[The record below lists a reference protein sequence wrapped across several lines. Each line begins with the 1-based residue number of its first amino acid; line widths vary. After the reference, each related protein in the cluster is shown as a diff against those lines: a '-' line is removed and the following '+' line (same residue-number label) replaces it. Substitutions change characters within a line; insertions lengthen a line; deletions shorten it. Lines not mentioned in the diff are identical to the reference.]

1 MSQKLWVQHITAAK
15 TFGPTRVSM
24 DGCEYVDD
32 FLKEIK
38 KEFEIPGPSSHLTLY
53 QSDGITEIR
62 PTDTIKSLG
71 DAGKD
76 ADAPLVVKTVV
87 SSSQVQPIDLGLH
100 SLTTVDLNIYA
111 PRATKKFENINVE
124 IQSGKI
130 NVESLLKEYRWK
142 RLYFLEPKTLLQY
155 DKDGW
160 SLNNA
165 FIGGNVYK
173 FRYEIDDG
181 YDESIGFSDAK
192 IDKVEKHFNLRIP
205 QSFLPEEEYPQVDI
219 PNSLFEQLVLLH
231 KRNSLFSE
239 NARRTL
245 ISLFLANAI
254 EYADGEGKLLV
265 EEEMSFSCVLEENGK
280 RIKYNG
286 PVDFAIGHS
295 PVDTKLR
302 QDCALLVVEAK
313 TVAKLGEAL
322 GQALAQAATNFIIR
336 KQEGRGVNG
345 HLKIYWCI
353 SDGES
358 WRFGFVTEG
367 KGATLD
373 VQQANTTTCWLHQ
386 RHMIPKRKECSK
398 LFSLIV
404 FWVKEAMESSRTTSR
419 RNSESVDEFD
429 LDNLNIEFAS
439 ASIE

>member
-1 MSQKLWVQHITAAK
+1 M
-15 TFGPTRVSM
+15 
-24 DGCEYVDD
+24 
-32 FLKEIK
+32 
-38 KEFEIPGPSSHLTLY
+38 
-53 QSDGITEIR
+53 
-62 PTDTIKSLG
+62 
-71 DAGKD
+71 
-76 ADAPLVVKTVV
+76 
-87 SSSQVQPIDLGLH
+87 QPD
-100 SLTTVDLNIYA
+100 TVDLQIYA
-111 PRATKKFENINVE
+111 PKATKKFETINLA
-124 IQSGKI
+124 IKSGKI
-130 NVESLLKEYRWK
+130 HVVSLLKEYRWK
-142 RLYFLEPKTLLQY
+142 RLYSLEPKTLLQY
-155 DKDGW
+155 DEHGW
-160 SLNNA
+160 SLIDA
-165 FIGGNVYK
+165 FSGGNVYK

-181 YDESIGFSDAK
+181 YDESISFSDAK
-192 IDKVEKHFNLRIP
+192 IDKVMKHFNLCIG
-205 QSFLPEEEYPQVDI
+205 QGFLAEEEYPRVDI
-219 PNSLFEQLVLLH
+219 PNSLFEQLVLLR

-254 EYADGEGKLLV
+254 EYADGEEKLLID
-265 EEEMSFSCVLEENGK
+265 EEMSFSCVLQENGK
-280 RIKYNG
+280 RIKYTG

-295 PVDTKLR
+295 PVDTRLN

-313 TVAKLGEAL
+313 TVTKLGEAL

-345 HLKIYWCI
+345 HLKVYWCI

-373 VQQANTTTCWLHQ
+373 VQQANTTTCWFHQ
-386 RHMIPKRKECSK
+386 RHMIPKKEEWSK

-404 FWVKEAMESSRTTSR
+404 FWIKEAMESSRTTSR
-419 RNSESVDEFD
+419 RNSVSVDEFD

>member
-1 MSQKLWVQHITAAK
+1 MGGNSRNNPLIVRSTLIAK
-15 TFGPTRVSM
+15 GILINEV
-24 DGCEYVDD
+24 
-32 FLKEIK
+32 LKSEGSPK
-38 KEFEIPGPSSHLTLY
+38 RK
-53 QSDGITEIR
+53 
-62 PTDTIKSLG
+62 
-71 DAGKD
+71 
-76 ADAPLVVKTVV
+76 
-87 SSSQVQPIDLGLH
+87 VQPD
-100 SLTTVDLNIYA
+100 TVDLHIYA
-111 PRATKKFENINVE
+111 PKATKKFETIPVR
-124 IQSGKI
+124 IKSGKI
-130 NVESLLKEYRWK
+130 NVEALLKNYRWK
-142 RLYFLEPKTLLQY
+142 RLYFLEPRALLLH

-160 SLNNA
+160 S
-165 FIGGNVYK
+165 FDEFSGGNVYK

-192 IDKVEKHFNLRIP
+192 IERVEKHFNLCIGP
-205 QSFLPEEEYPQVDI
+205 DFLAEEEYPLVDI
-219 PNSLFEQLVLLH
+219 PNSLFEQLVLLR

-254 EYADGEGKLLV
+254 EYADGEEKLLV

-295 PVDTKLR
+295 PVDTRLN

-313 TVAKLGEAL
+313 TIAKLGEAL

-345 HLKIYWCI
+345 HLKVYWCI

-358 WRFGFVTEG
+358 WRFGYITEG
-367 KGATLD
+367 VGAKLD
-373 VQQANTTTCWLHQ
+373 VQQANTTTCWFHQ
-386 RHMIPKRKECSK
+386 RHMTPKKEECSK

>member
-1 MSQKLWVQHITAAK
+1 MPQKLWVQHNTAGK
-15 TFGPTRVSM
+15 IFGPTKVSIE
-24 DGCEYVDD
+24 GCSDVDD

-38 KEFEIPGPSSHLTLY
+38 KEFEISGPSSHLTLY
-53 QSDGITEIR
+53 QSDGTTVIDVEVN
-62 PTDTIKSLG
+62 PSLL
-71 DAGKD
+71 AEGK
-76 ADAPLVVKTVV
+76 ARKNPLVVKTVV

-100 SLTTVDLNIYA
+100 SLTTVDLHIYA
-111 PRATKKFENINVE
+111 ARATKKFENINVE

-142 RLYFLEPKTLLQY
+142 RLYFLEFKTLLQY

-173 FRYEIDDG
+173 LRHEIDDG

-192 IDKVEKHFNLRIP
+192 IERVEKHFNLRIP

-219 PNSLFEQLVLLH
+219 PNSLFEQLVLLR

-239 NARRTL
+239 TARRTL

-254 EYADGEGKLLV
+254 EYADGEEKLLV
-265 EEEMSFSCVLEENGK
+265 EEEMSFSCVLEESGK

-295 PVDTKLR
+295 PVDTRLN

-336 KQEGRGVNG
+336 KLEGRGVNG
-345 HLKIYWCI
+345 HLKVYWCI

-358 WRFGFVTEG
+358 WRFGYITEG
-367 KGATLD
+367 KGAKLD
-373 VQQANTTTCWLHQ
+373 VQQANTTTCWFHQ
-386 RHMIPKRKECSK
+386 RHMTPMKEECSK

-404 FWVKEAMESSRTTSR
+404 FWVKKAMESSRTTSR
-419 RNSESVDEFD
+419 RNSGNVDEFD